1 MMTRRCAI
9 GTRWRLC
16 RLLREISR
24 KDKGKDRNMDTT
36 ATLLSNL
43 STHPGPCVE
52 GRWAAGL
59 LGVTLAAA
67 MISSGCAKGGVAEAS
82 PTVTVQ
88 VGAAENQ
95 TIERKVTG
103 EATLYP
109 LEQSAIVPKISAP
122 IKKFYVEKGRK
133 VQAVQL
139 VEEIENL
146 ELVGQ
151 KQEEEANLTQAE
163 AGYQQGVQKAEQ
175 DRTLAKEQLDAAQ
188 KLYDARKELYKQ
200 GAVSS
205 KDVDDANVA
214 LIQAKNAYGMS
225 QKQLDLKIAE
235 GQYKA
240 AQVKT
245 TEVEVSLNYSRIVS
259 PIDGVVTDRPVY
271 PGEMASNSG
280 PIITVMNLSQIVA
293 RAHVDQQKASQLKVG
308 DSATISVPGQPG
320 ALKGK
325 VSLVSPA
332 LDPNST
338 TVEIWV
344 QAPNPGERL
353 KPGANGQVQIVTQA
367 IPHAIVI
374 PAEALLTSP
383 QGDNSVIILDTD
395 NKPHKKKVKVGIR
408 DVDAVQITDGL
419 QGGERVVTVGAFAL
433 SQEDDPILAKT
444 NIQVAAPPN
453 IPEED
458 DEDQ

>member
-1 MMTRRCAI
+1 MIPNHGMTARCSLA
-9 GTRWRLC
+9 
-16 RLLREISR
+16 S
-24 KDKGKDRNMDTT
+24 
-36 ATLLSNL
+36 
-43 STHPGPCVE
+43 
-52 GRWAAGL
+52 RWAGGV
-59 LGVTLAAA
+59 LGIALAAA
-67 MISSGCAKGGVAEAS
+67 LVSSGCVKSGEAEAS

-95 TIERKVTG
+95 TIERKVIA

-122 IKKFYVEKGRK
+122 VKKFYVERGSK
-133 VQAVQL
+133 VHAGQL
-139 VEEIENL
+139 LAELENSDL
-146 ELVGQ
+146 LAT
-151 KQEEEANLTQAE
+151 QEENKGNYAQAE
-163 AGYQQGVQKAEQ
+163 AGYQQAMQKSEQ
-175 DRTLAKEQLDAAQ
+175 DRTLAKETLDAAQ
-188 KLYDARKELYKQ
+188 KLYDARRELYKQ
-200 GAVSS
+200 GAVSA

-214 LIQAKNAYGMS
+214 LIQAKNQY
-225 QKQLDLKIAE
+225 DLSLRQPDVKIAE
-235 GQYKA
+235 AQLTA
-240 AQVKT
+240 AKGKT
-245 TEVEVSLNYSRIVS
+245 AEVEAGINYSKIVS

-293 RAHVDQQKASQLKVG
+293 RAHIDQQQASQIKVG
-308 DSATISVPGQPG
+308 DPATISVPGQPG
-320 ALKGK
+320 AFKGK

-338 TVEIWV
+338 TVEVWV
-344 QAPNPGERL
+344 QAANPGERL
-353 KPGANGQVQIVTQA
+353 KPGSDVQVQIVAQS

-383 QGDNSVIILDTD
+383 DGSTSVIILDTD

-408 DVDAVQITDGL
+408 DVGEVQVTEGL

-444 NIQVAAPPN
+444 NIQVQAPPN

>member
-1 MMTRRCAI
+1 MRISI
-9 GTRWRLC
+9 GRTNSRYSFESRWV
-16 RLLREISR
+16 
-24 KDKGKDRNMDTT
+24 G
-36 ATLLSNL
+36 
-43 STHPGPCVE
+43 
-52 GRWAAGL
+52 GL
-59 LGVTLAAA
+59 LGMGLAAA
-67 MISSGCAKGGVAEAS
+67 LLSTGCHQGGVVDAS

-95 TIERKVTG
+95 TIERKVIA

-122 IKKFYVEKGRK
+122 IKKFYVERGTK
-133 VQAVQL
+133 VHAGQL
-139 VEEIENL
+139 LAELENSDL
-146 ELVGQ
+146 LATQ
-151 KQEEEANLTQAE
+151 KENEGNYAQAE
-163 AGYQQGVQKAEQ
+163 ASYEGAVQKAEQ
-175 DRTLAKEQLDAAQ
+175 DRRLAKETFDAAQ
-188 KLYDARKELYKQ
+188 KLYDARQNLYKQ
-200 GAVSS
+200 GAVSA

-214 LIQAKNAYGMS
+214 LLQARNVYEAS
-225 QKQLDLKIAE
+225 QKQLDLKVAE
-235 GQYKA
+235 GQLA
-240 AQVKT
+240 AAKGKNA
-245 TEVEVSLNYSRIVS
+245 EVEAGLNYSKIVS
-259 PIDGVVTDRPVY
+259 PIDGVVTDRPFY

-293 RAHVDQQKASQLKVG
+293 RAHIDQPQASQLKVG

-320 ALKGK
+320 TFKGK

-338 TVEIWV
+338 TVEVWV

-353 KPGANGQVQIVTQA
+353 KPGSNVQVQMVAQA
-367 IPHAIVI
+367 VPHAIVI
-374 PAEALLTSP
+374 PAEALLTTSE
-383 QGDNSVIILDTD
+383 GDTSVIILDTD

-408 DVDAVQITDGL
+408 DGGAVQVTEGL

-453 IPEED
+453 VPDED

>member
-1 MMTRRCAI
+1 M
-9 GTRWRLC
+9 
-16 RLLREISR
+16 
-24 KDKGKDRNMDTT
+24 
-36 ATLLSNL
+36 
-43 STHPGPCVE
+43 
-52 GRWAAGL
+52 
-59 LGVTLAAA
+59 
-67 MISSGCAKGGVAEAS
+67 SGCTKGGDAVEAS

-95 TIERKVTG
+95 TIEKKVTAEG
-103 EATLYP
+103 TLYP

-122 IKKFYVEKGRK
+122 VKKFYVEKGSK
-133 VQAVQL
+133 VHAGQL
-139 VEEIENL
+139 LAELENSDL
-146 ELVGQ
+146 LAQ
-151 KQEEEANLTQAE
+151 KQENEGVYTQAE
-163 AGYQQGVQKAEQ
+163 AGYEQAVQKAEQ

-188 KLYDARKELYKQ
+188 KLYAARQNLFKQ
-200 GAVSS
+200 GAGSS

-214 LIQAKNAYGMS
+214 LIQARNAYDMS
-225 QKQLDLKIAE
+225 QKQLDLKVAE
-235 GQYKA
+235 GQLAAAKGKN
-240 AQVKT
+240 AQV
-245 TEVEVSLNYSRIVS
+245 EVGLNYSKIVS

-293 RAHVDQQKASQLKVG
+293 RAHIDQQQAAQLKVG
-308 DSATISVPGQPG
+308 DPATISTPGQPG

-332 LDPNST
+332 LDPSST
-338 TVEIWV
+338 TVEVWV

-353 KPGANGQVQIVTQA
+353 KPGSNVQVQMVAQA
-367 IPHAIVI
+367 VPHAIVI
-374 PAEALLTSP
+374 PAEALLTASD
-383 QGDNSVIILDTD
+383 GSTSVIILDTD

-408 DVDAVQITDGL
+408 DAGEVQVTEGL

-433 SQEDDPILAKT
+433 SQEDDPVLAKT

-458 DEDQ
+458 DDEDQ

>member
-1 MMTRRCAI
+1 LLAELENSDLLAQQKENEGNCA
-9 GTRWRLC
+9 
-16 RLLREISR
+16 
-24 KDKGKDRNMDTT
+24 
-36 ATLLSNL
+36 
-43 STHPGPCVE
+43 
-52 GRWAAGL
+52 
-59 LGVTLAAA
+59 
-67 MISSGCAKGGVAEAS
+67 
-82 PTVTVQ
+82 
-88 VGAAENQ
+88 
-95 TIERKVTG
+95 
-103 EATLYP
+103 
-109 LEQSAIVPKISAP
+109 
-122 IKKFYVEKGRK
+122 
-133 VQAVQL
+133 QAQ
-139 VEEIENL
+139 
-146 ELVGQ
+146 
-151 KQEEEANLTQAE
+151 
-163 AGYQQGVQKAEQ
+163 AGYEQAVQKAEQ
-175 DRTLAKEQLDAAQ
+175 DRTLAKETLDAAQ

-205 KDVDDANVA
+205 KDVDDSSVA
-214 LIQAKNAYGMS
+214 LIQAKNAYDLS
-225 QKQLDLKIAE
+225 RKQLDLRVAE

-240 AQVKT
+240 AQAKT
-245 TEVEVSLNYSRIVS
+245 TEVEVSLNYSKIVS

-280 PIITVMNLSQIVA
+280 PIVTVMNLSQIVG
-293 RAHVDQQKASQLKVG
+293 RAHVDQQQAAQLKVG

-338 TVEIWV
+338 TVEVWV

-353 KPGANGQVQIVTQA
+353 KPGTDVQVQIVAQA

-374 PAEALLTSP
+374 PSEALLTSP
-383 QGDNSVIILDTD
+383 DGETSVIILDTD

-408 DVDAVQITDGL
+408 DVGAVQVTDGL

-433 SQEDDPILAKT
+433 SQEDDPVLAKT

-453 IPEED
+453 IPEDE

>member
-1 MMTRRCAI
+1 MNGDKKAMC
-9 GTRWRLC
+9 
-16 RLLREISR
+16 ISQIR
-24 KDKGKDRNMDTT
+24 KDPF
-36 ATLLSNL
+36 A
-43 STHPGPCVE
+43 
-52 GRWAAGL
+52 GRWAGGL
-59 LGVTLAAA
+59 LGVALAAA
-67 MISSGCAKGGVAEAS
+67 LISSGCGKGEVAEAS

-95 TIERKVTG
+95 TIERKVSA

-122 IKKFYVEKGRK
+122 VKKFYVEKGSK
-133 VQAVQL
+133 VHAGQL
-139 VEEIENL
+139 LAELENSDL
-146 ELVGQ
+146 LASQ
-151 KQEEEANLTQAE
+151 KESEGTLAQAE
-163 AGYQQGVQKAEQ
+163 ASYEQAVQKAEQ
-175 DRTLAKEQLDAAQ
+175 DRTLAKETLDAAQ
-188 KLYDARKELYKQ
+188 KLYNARQELYKQ
-200 GAVSS
+200 GAASA

-214 LIQAKNAYGMS
+214 LIQARNAYEAS
-225 QKQLDLKIAE
+225 QKQLDLKVAE
-235 GQYKA
+235 GQLTA
-240 AQVKT
+240 AKGHGAG
-245 TEVEVSLNYSRIVS
+245 VEASVSYSKIVS

-293 RAHVDQQKASQLKVG
+293 RAHIDQQQASQLKVG
-308 DSATISVPGQPG
+308 DAATISMPGQPG

-338 TVEIWV
+338 TVEVWV
-344 QAPNPGERL
+344 QAPNPGDRL
-353 KPGANGQVQIVTQA
+353 KPGSNVQVQMVAQA
-367 IPHAIVI
+367 VPHAIVI
-374 PAEALLTSP
+374 PAEALLTTSE
-383 QGDNSVIILDTD
+383 GDSSVIILDTD

-408 DVDAVQITDGL
+408 DGGEVQVTEGL

-433 SQEDDPILAKT
+433 SQEDDPVLAKT